1 MKKKGFKIIVLSVL
15 WICPFLL
22 SSDNYRVVNG
32 PAEFYYGHISLVD
45 IKNDGKDPL
54 VFREGAAGPEIAVL
68 NFPLGPGD
76 TIRTSD
82 ERRCEIQFDNA
93 TIVRLDVNT
102 ELKIE
107 TILAQ
112 SLSSRNKVSN
122 LVLRAGR
129 IYAMYKEYASSE
141 MFQVLT
147 PNVAVKFRHN
157 SVAAIAAK
165 DDGSTDVQVEFGKAT
180 VLFGPDPAKP
190 ADKAVYKNEQ
200 LTVLADQTFAFGE
213 FTSATDFDLW
223 NKEINKN
230 FLELHKG
237 LTAIPKPVQKLP
249 KAVFYFAQTFGNH
262 YGEWLYDDFYGY
274 VWRPFYNDTYP
285 WGTWQPY
292 FYGRW
297 STYAGQMYWV
307 PEEPWGWVP
316 YHLGVWQWDDKR
328 GWLWLPG
335 SAFAPAWV
343 DWAFFGGSFCSWRPW
358 SLWDWMWYNDM
369 SMFGYGMYDF
379 YFPYYDWTFMGR
391 WGYDPYLP
399 TGSGPFKPALGKVR
413 IDQLKSPGDPPLPI
427 TKEMD
432 KIYKTLREALIHGDQ
447 RALVS
452 LRSLTRH
459 SVFVGAQDLSASK
472 IQTKA
477 SRLEPFLNAVQSL
490 PSGSPL
496 KTILNLRPQSPHS
509 SSFLAVKNYELHA
522 PVGEI
527 RNSVSPDASRRVS
540 AGSAVRPSRPVPSGL
555 RTAVP
560 ALPARTHDW
569 NPDTRI
575 GRKLGVDI
583 LYASRT
589 NEIYSP
595 QLRISSAMAGARP
608 ILDSNG
614 IIRRVVRSNG
624 GSDPAYSGSSP
635 GSSSASG
642 GGSSS
647 GSAGTMSTGSSSG
660 SSSSG
665 SSSSGAGSSGHI
677 RH

>member
-15 WICPFLL
+15 WLCPFLL

-32 PAEFYYGHISLVD
+32 PSDFYYGHVSLVD

-122 LVLRAGR
+122 LVLRHGW
-129 IYAMYKEYASSE
+129 IYAMYKEYDSSE
-141 MFQVLT
+141 MFQILT

-157 SVAAIAAK
+157 SVAAVAAK
-165 DDGSTDVQVEFGKAT
+165 DDGSTDVQVEYGKAT

-230 FLELHKG
+230 FQELHKG
-237 LTAIPKPVQKLP
+237 LTAIPKPVQRLP

-262 YGEWLYDDFYGY
+262 YGEWLYDDYYGY
-274 VWRPFYNDTYP
+274 VWRPYYNDSYP
-285 WGTWQPY
+285 WGSWQPY
-292 FYGRW
+292 LYGRW
-297 STYAGQMYWV
+297 SAYNGQMYWV

-316 YHLGVWQWDDKR
+316 YHLGVWQWDDQR

-343 DWAFFGGSFCSWRPW
+343 DWAFFAGSFYSWRPW
-358 SLWDWMWYNDM
+358 SLWDWMWYNDT
-369 SMFGYGMYDF
+369 SMFWYGMNDF
-379 YFPYYDWTFMGR
+379 YFPYYNWIYS
-391 WGYDPYLP
+391 GYWDFYPD
-399 TGSGPFKPALGKVR
+399 GSGSGKT
-413 IDQLKSPGDPPLPI
+413 IFLQTLNKINKNQLKSPGRPSPLPI
-427 TKEMD
+427 TKEMSQ
-432 KIYKTLREALIHGDQ
+432 IYKTVRQALINGDQ

-452 LRSLTRH
+452 LRSLTKH
-459 SVFVGAQDLSASK
+459 SVVVGAQDLSAPK
-472 IQTKA
+472 IQTRA
-477 SRLEPFLNAVQSL
+477 SKLEPFLNMVKNL

-496 KTILNLRPQSPHS
+496 RTVLSLRPQSSQS
-509 SSFLAVKNYELHA
+509 SSTLAVKSYEIHA
-522 PVGEI
+522 PVGEV
-527 RNSVSPDASRRVS
+527 RNSLPDASRRVS
-540 AGSAVRPSRPVPSGL
+540 VGSAARPSRPVPSGL

-560 ALPARTHDW
+560 ALPSRTHDW

-583 LYASRT
+583 IYASRT

-614 IIRRVVRSNG
+614 IIRRVVRSDG
-624 GSDPAYSGSSP
+624 GSDTASGGSST
-635 GSSSASG
+635 GSSSAAG

-647 GSAGTMSTGSSSG
+647 GSAGTMSTSGSSGSTSSG
-660 SSSSG
+660 SSS
-665 SSSSGAGSSGHI
+665 GHI
-677 RH
+677 RR